1 MHVIEMQAWY
11 CWEQQTALYSFVQ
24 NGRLAY
30 ISLFLPNPKPLPF
43 QIHKSYTEQNLKLR
57 YNINIIYQAPAG
69 AEVELQ
75 YSGFPVFSLEIF

>member
-1 MHVIEMQAWY
+1 MAAWHIF
-11 CWEQQTALYSFVQ
+11 LF
-24 NGRLAY
+24 
-30 ISLFLPNPKPLPF
+30 FLPNPKPLPF